1 MPDDIEQ
8 QICALQYA
16 LEQADG
22 RSFDLEMMLRAEK
35 ARTRELEVKLT
46 EERHMAA
53 VLEHALAG
61 ASWALTEAGIDVTGG
76 QT

>member
-1 MPDDIEQ
+1 MPEYTDAEL
-8 QICALQYA
+8 ALQHA

-22 RSFDLEMMLRAEK
+22 HAHDLEMMLRAEK
-35 ARTRELEVKLT
+35 ARTRELEKALT
-46 EERHMAA
+46 EERQMAA

-76 QT
+76 AA